1 MAYRCLNLGKRKDG
15 KLEVGRKNTMGED
28 DDDDDDDDDDGDD
41 DDDDEDDEVDHDSRR
56 GG

>member
-15 KLEVGRKNTMGED
+15 KLEVGRKYTMGD
-28 DDDDDDDDDDGDD
+28 GDGGDD
-41 DDDDEDDEVDHDSRR
+41 DEDEVDHDSGR